1 VCSLRGEALTDSD
14 LCILFVTECS
24 WKERL
29 VFAVDLPAPY
39 LDEKLSG
46 WRGLRANMVQSQRS
60 DFLNKGMLRK
70 RTRRAMGSEDAGHG
84 SMACSNTCFAVG
96 KQLNMESRHCNVS
109 IPGS

>member
-60 DFLNKGMLRK
+60 DFLNKGCCANEH
-70 RTRRAMGSEDAGHG
+70 TEQWGSEDAGNG
-84 SMACSNTCFAVG
+84 SVACSNTCSTAG